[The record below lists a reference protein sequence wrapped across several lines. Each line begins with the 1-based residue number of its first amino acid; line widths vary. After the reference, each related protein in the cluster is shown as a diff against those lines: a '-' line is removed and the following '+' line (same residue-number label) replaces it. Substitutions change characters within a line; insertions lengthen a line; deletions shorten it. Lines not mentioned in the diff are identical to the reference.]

1 MTQLLDTSSPD
12 FETQFEGLLSAKRS
26 TEASVDESVGEIIAA
41 VRHQG
46 NEALFNY
53 TAEFD
58 RIQWSPET
66 VRVRPEEI
74 LEARE
79 SVNQETLDA
88 LEKAADRIRS
98 YHQHQMPEDLRY
110 EDDEGVEL
118 GYRWT
123 PIASVGLYVPGGTAA
138 YPSSVLMNA
147 IPALVAGVNR
157 IVMVVPTPDGV
168 LNSAVLAAASTAGI
182 GEIYKIGGA
191 QAVAALAY
199 GTESIPKVDKV
210 VGPGNAYVAAAKRQ
224 LFGTIGI
231 DLIAGPSEILVIADA
246 GSDASWVAADLL
258 SQAEHDP
265 NAQSI
270 LITDDRPLATAVA
283 EQVEEHLDVLPR
295 SDIARES
302 WERFGA
308 IVIARD
314 LRQAADL
321 ADRIAPEHLEL
332 SVEDPDSLLELV
344 HHAGAVFLG
353 RYTPEAIGDYV
364 AGPNHVLPT
373 SGSARFASGLSV
385 LDFLKRTSLI
395 RCTEDSFKTLARS
408 AEHLAE
414 IEGLTAHA
422 LSMRIRRSKN

>member
-1 MTQLLDTSSPD
+1 MTQLLDTTSTD
-12 FETQFEGLLSAKRS
+12 FERQFEELLGAKRES
-26 TEASVDESVGEIIAA
+26 EADVDQTVSDIIAA
-41 VRHQG
+41 VRQRG
-46 NEALFNY
+46 DDALFAY

-58 RIQWSPET
+58 RVQYSPET
-66 VRVRPEEI
+66 LRVRPDEI

-79 SVNQETLDA
+79 SVSRETLDA
-88 LEKAADRIRS
+88 LANAADRIRA

-110 EDDEGVEL
+110 EDEQRVEL

-123 PIASVGLYVPGGTAA
+123 PIESVGLYVPGGTAA

-147 IPALVAGVNR
+147 IPAVVAGVER
-157 IVMVVPTPDGV
+157 VVMVVPTPDGV
-168 LNSAVLAAASTAGI
+168 VNPNVLAAASTAGV

-191 QAVAALAY
+191 QAVAALAF
-199 GTESIPKVDKV
+199 GTDSVPKVDKV

-246 GSDASWVAADLL
+246 ESDASWVAADLL

-270 LITDDRPLATAVA
+270 LITDNQVLAEAVA
-283 EQVEEHLDVLPR
+283 AQIEKHLDVLPR

-308 IVIARD
+308 VITVRD
-314 LRQAADL
+314 LDEAANL
-321 ADRIAPEHLEL
+321 SDRIAPEHLEL
-332 SVEDPDSLLELV
+332 SVDDPEALLEKV
-344 HHAGAVFLG
+344 RHAGAIFLG

-395 RCTEDSFKTLARS
+395 KCTEDSFKTLSGS

>member
-1 MTQLLDTSSPD
+1 MMRRLDTTRPDFDRQFKQLL
-12 FETQFEGLLSAKRS
+12 EAKRES
-26 TEASVDESVGEIIAA
+26 EADVDQSVSDIIAA
-41 VRHQG
+41 VRQRG
-46 NEALFNY
+46 DGALFAY

-58 RIQWSPET
+58 RCQSSPET
-66 VRVRPEEI
+66 VRVRPDEI

-79 SVNQETLDA
+79 SVSQKTLDA
-88 LEKAADRIRS
+88 LGKAATRIRA

-110 EDDEGVEL
+110 EDEEGVEL

-123 PIASVGLYVPGGTAA
+123 PISSVGLYVPGGTAA

-147 IPALVAGVNR
+147 VPAVVAGVER
-157 IVMVVPTPDGV
+157 VVMVVPTPDGV
-168 LNSAVLAAASTAGI
+168 LNPNVLAAASTAGI

-199 GTESIPKVDKV
+199 GTESIPQVDKV

-231 DLIAGPSEILVIADA
+231 DLIAGPSEILVIAD
-246 GSDASWVAADLL
+246 GESDASWVAADLL

-270 LITDDRPLATAVA
+270 LITDDQTLADAVA
-283 EQVEEHLDVLPR
+283 VRIEDHLDLLQR

-302 WERFGA
+302 WQRFGA
-308 IVIARD
+308 IITVRD
-314 LRQAADL
+314 LNEAANL
-321 ADRIAPEHLEL
+321 SDRIAPEHLEL
-332 SVEDPDSLLELV
+332 SVEDPEDLLEKV
-344 HHAGAVFLG
+344 RHAGAIFLG
-353 RYTPEAIGDYV
+353 RYTPEAIGDYI

-395 RCTEDSFKTLARS
+395 GCSEESFNGLAAS